1 MKAERYC
8 TSISVL
14 YPIRIG
20 WLSYLG
26 QIMNKSDVFFFPQRE
41 DPPKVCLN
49 LTPLQSVVGKEVY
62 ARVDL
67 IVQYTKHY
75 PNK

>member
-1 MKAERYC
+1 M
-8 TSISVL
+8 V
-14 YPIRIG
+14 
-20 WLSYLG
+20 
-26 QIMNKSDVFFFPQRE
+26 FFPQRE

-75 PNK
+75 PNG